1 MYYPFIV
8 SLNKCAESCNT
19 FDDQSDKMCVS
30 DKISSDCNWRFEDKK
45 NVIKNKI
52 KINANLK
59 LENH

>member
-45 NVIKNKI
+45 M
-52 KINANLK
+52 
-59 LENH
+59 